1 MRALLAIATL
11 IAAAGPAG
19 TATGEPQPAADR
31 TASRGLPPFE
41 ARILP
46 IEGSIKD
53 RITPTSWRPGCPVP
67 RRRLR
72 LIRTLHV
79 SFRGRAE
86 TGRLIVH
93 ATEVDEVKA
102 VLRRLYNQRFPI
114 RRMNLIDRYGG
125 SDRRS
130 MDADNTSAF
139 NCRFVAGTTRWS
151 EHAYGRAMDINPIEN
166 PYVNGT
172 HVSPEAGR
180 PYADRSRRAKG
191 MIHRGDVVYRA
202 FRRRG
207 WEWGGDWQPIKDYQH
222 FSANGN

>member
-1 MRALLAIATL
+1 MLR
-11 IAAAGPAG
+11 
-19 TATGEPQPAADR
+19 
-31 TASRGLPPFE
+31 
-41 ARILP
+41 
-46 IEGSIKD
+46 IEGPIKD

-72 LIRTLHV
+72 LIRAAHV
-79 SFRGRAE
+79 SFRGGAE

-93 ATEVDEVKA
+93 ATQVDEIKT

-114 RRMNLIDRYGG
+114 RRMHLIDRYDG

-139 NCRFVAGTTRWS
+139 NCRVVAGTTRWS
-151 EHAYGRAMDINPIEN
+151 EHAYGRAIDINPVEN

-202 FRRRG
+202 FRRQG
-207 WEWGGDWQPIKDYQH
+207 WRWGGDWNPIKDYQH
-222 FSANGN
+222 FSANGR